1 MNKEQFKNSIANLIN
16 YYTNSAV
23 NYSVSLVDAEKDK
36 EAYVPEVIQGQMQSL
51 GYNFEAT
58 LNKIIDEAFP
68 DEEEENEQSVVVDS
82 ENDMVE

>member
-68 DEEEENEQSVVVDS
+68 DEEEENEQNVVVDS

>member
-23 NYSVSLVDAEKDK
+23 NYSVSLVDAEKDN

-51 GYNFEAT
+51 GYNFEAA

-68 DEEEENEQSVVVDS
+68 DEEDNEQSVVVED
-82 ENDMVE
+82 ENNVVE